1 MDDPKV
7 VYYSRINSPAGKLL
21 LATTDQALR
30 FLLFDRGEFPKRRK
44 DEVWIESQEKLRP
57 YQEQVQAYF
66 RGELR
71 EFSCKLELIGTGFQK
86 KCWNALLAIPY
97 GKTCSYAEIAQ
108 QVGSPQAFRA
118 VGQANHNNPIAII
131 VPCHRVVNA
140 SGALGG
146 YGGGL
151 EVKQMLLK
159 HEGVTG
165 FAQEKGGPQEPP
177 LFRNLGLGI

>member
-1 MDDPKV
+1 MNNPKT
-7 VYYSRINSPAGKLL
+7 VYYSRMESPAGKLL
-21 LATTDQALR
+21 LAATGQGLR
-30 FLLFDRGEFPKRRK
+30 FLIFDKGQAPKKRK

-57 YQEQVQAYF
+57 YEEQIQAYF

-71 EFSCKLELIGTGFQK
+71 QFTCKVELIGTEFQK

-108 QVGSPQAFRA
+108 QIGSPNAFRA

-131 VPCHRVVNA
+131 VPCHRVVA
-140 SGALGG
+140 SSGTLGG

-151 EVKQMLLK
+151 EGKDRLLRL
-159 HEGVTG
+159 EG
-165 FAQEKGGPQEPP
+165 
-177 LFRNLGLGI
+177 